1 MTTAPPSDRPYRDQ
15 AMLVMYQNGSTLAE
29 VGKEFGLS
37 RQRIYQILMG
47 QECKMRRS
55 GPRTWVQP

>member
-1 MTTAPPSDRPYRDQ
+1 
-15 AMLVMYQNGSTLAE
+15 MLVMYQNGSTLAE